1 MKGVIHVGD
10 KCGKDINIR
19 INLRYRI
26 TSVSSLKISQ
36 VLCTCIV
43 PNIIDSFIALVE
55 NVSNLSALR
64 FLYGITPT

>member
-26 TSVSSLKISQ
+26 TSVSSLKIGQ
-36 VLCTCIV
+36 FYVRV
-43 PNIIDSFIALVE
+43 
-55 NVSNLSALR
+55 
-64 FLYGITPT
+64 